1 MPVFILSSE
10 GAVASVD
17 SLAPGTISSVSTCV
31 SHRCCRRLSS
41 CVQMPQQLRWIT
53 RHNTLTLFLG
63 FDTPAQDELVRGA
76 LLLEADLYYDPSRL
90 GILDTLASLLRYE
103 GQELSSSD
111 LIVAVDNRRPTS
123 VSAPSRCPPCVASD
137 GRGEDTPRLHAIHN
151 LEFLHLKQALAA
163 CTC

>member
-1 MPVFILSSE
+1 
-10 GAVASVD
+10 
-17 SLAPGTISSVSTCV
+17 
-31 SHRCCRRLSS
+31 
-41 CVQMPQQLRWIT
+41 MPQQLRWIT

-63 FDTPAQDELVRGA
+63 FDTPAQDELVQGA

-103 GQELSSSD
+103 GQELSPSD
-111 LIVAVDNRRPTS
+111 LIVAVDNRLHAGLQ
-123 VSAPSRCPPCVASD
+123 VSAPLPGAHREWPPLAVVKIYEGFS
-137 GRGEDTPRLHAIHN
+137 PLHAIHN